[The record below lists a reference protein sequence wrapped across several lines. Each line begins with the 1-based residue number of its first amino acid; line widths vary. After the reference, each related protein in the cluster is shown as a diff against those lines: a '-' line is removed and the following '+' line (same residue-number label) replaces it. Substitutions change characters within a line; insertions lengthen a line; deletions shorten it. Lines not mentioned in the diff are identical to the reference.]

1 MHRGRKSIPLY
12 SSNILCL
19 FNLTFKFRIE
29 NRNHHS
35 HATTPMSSLANGF
48 TSRLSNVS
56 LLKMMKTSLSA
67 MHRGRRS
74 ILVHCS
80 NIVCLI
86 WCSGALVVL
95 HNYMVI
101 GIVTCKWWFE
111 EPWDKA
117 NQPCLIS
124 SSRAKWPFF
133 ALRAAD
139 KFFIGSTEFDTNF
152 SLWSQYSS
160 YDKNGIEHF
169 FGNVSNVWNKSFLE
183 LKLSKNV

>member
-1 MHRGRKSIPLY
+1 MKNLSAALSAKNGHLALLEDIRHGWLALSRG
-12 SSNILCL
+12 SSN
-19 FNLTFKFRIE
+19 
-29 NRNHHS
+29 HHL

-67 MHRGRRS
+67 MHRGQKC

-133 ALRAAD
+133 ELKAAD
-139 KFFIGSTEFDTNF
+139 IFFIRSTEFDKKFHNEPI
-152 SLWSQYSS
+152 L
-160 YDKNGIEHF
+160 H
-169 FGNVSNVWNKSFLE
+169 
-183 LKLSKNV
+183 